1 MSAHIIIV
9 KKLDAP
15 NSFAVAKVHDDVVAW
30 ALGHGV
36 RYHIHDPDKV
46 YQRTN
51 PKDGGA
57 PEKIVVVA
65 IGGDGT
71 VIAATKVGWTLN
83 APVIGFNLGKVG
95 FLADFSPRSVDQT
108 LTAWIHNR
116 LDVELRSTIQFFS
129 DGDAG
134 PEDVAVNDIV
144 ISCAQSDTALEY
156 DLMVSDAFAGTHVAN
171 GVIFSTPTGSTAY
184 ALGVGGS
191 IVMPDC
197 MDIIQVAPIAP
208 QTLSSRPLIIP
219 ATFGASI
226 RFIVKPGKPV
236 TVRVDGVII
245 RTFEAKDV
253 PTYNTVLVRKAAE
266 KMQLLHHSG
275 WNHFEA
281 LTQKLGWNK

>member
-1 MSAHIIIV
+1 MNAHIIIV

-15 NSFAVAKVHDDVVAW
+15 NSFAVTKVYEDVVAW
-30 ALGHGV
+30 ALAHGV
-36 RYHIHDPDKV
+36 RYHVYDSDKTFI
-46 YQRTN
+46 RTN
-51 PKDGGA
+51 TDGSVTS
-57 PEKIVVVA
+57 KFVVVA

-71 VIAATKVGWTLN
+71 VIAATKIGWSIS

-108 LTAWIHNR
+108 LTAWVHGR
-116 LDVELRSTIQFFS
+116 LDAEARSTIQCFS
-129 DGDAG
+129 GEDAG
-134 PEDVAVNDIV
+134 PESVAVNDIV
-144 ISCAQSDTALEY
+144 VSCAQSDTSLEY

-191 IVMPDC
+191 IIMPEC

-219 ATFGASI
+219 ASCGASL
-226 RFIVKPGKPV
+226 RFMVKPNKPV

-245 RTFEAKDV
+245 QTLEAIGT
-253 PTYNTVLVRKAAE
+253 PAYHTVLVRKAVE
-266 KMQLLHHSG
+266 KVQLLHHSG
-275 WNHFEA
+275 WNHFDT